1 MRQRRIIEKLEI
13 LTHGSAHAHE
23 LYCQLLIEA
32 RTIEKEILRHRL
44 PSVDMIEDTGDLCAL
59 PLDLVKVARCYRYCA
74 LLELYR
80 AFPELAMPLD
90 TTSSDEMIMTNL
102 IRIQAERVFDL
113 ACGILVIVQSIPK
126 ESTTNTIQT
135 LILLIAGSALWQ
147 FPEDQT
153 ENLSHEEAPFTS
165 SIEAEL
171 KELRRTKASVEI
183 WRACVRERIIN
194 LYHMVGLDPVR
205 NVAIL
210 LEEVWSRMDMAHA
223 GRNVCEGGW
232 KTWHNRSHWMDVMH
246 EKRLETML
254 G

>member
-13 LTHGSAHAHE
+13 LTRGSAHAHE
-23 LYCQLLIEA
+23 LYGQLLMEA
-32 RTIEKEILRHRL
+32 KAMEKEILRHRL
-44 PSVDMIEDTGDLCAL
+44 PSVDMIEDTGDLHAL

-80 AFPELAMPLD
+80 AFPELAMPSD
-90 TTSSDEMIMTNL
+90 TTSLDEMSTIDLN
-102 IRIQAERVFDL
+102 RIQAEHVFDL

-147 FPEDQT
+147 FPEDYT
-153 ENLSHEEAPFTS
+153 ENPSHEEDSLTS

-171 KELRRTKASVEI
+171 NDLRRTKASVEI
-183 WRACVRERIIN
+183 WRAFVRERIIN
-194 LYHMVGLDPVR
+194 LYHMVGLDSVR

-223 GRNVCEGGW
+223 GRNDCEIGW